1 MPLRRPP
8 QQRLERPTLALA
20 VAALGAVGGVVA
32 LEVGRVWK
40 RGSAPLPA
48 EAPDLLD
55 AAATATRETREVARA
70 GLERAS
76 EREGALL
83 NLYFSFVLAFAT
95 ARVSTHSIRRRGSF
109 GPFRD
114 LRVGRR
120 HVHHFVPGLCL
131 SLGAGAWS
139 VLSADEGIDPLLAV
153 PFGVGLGL
161 TVDETALLLGLED
174 VYWTQEGVLSI
185 QVGLTTTA
193 LLGGAVI
200 ARRVLRRGEE
210 AVLAAP

>member
-1 MPLRRPP
+1 MRLRRPP
-8 QQRLERPTLALA
+8 RQHIERPTLALA
-20 VAALGAVGGVVA
+20 GAALGTVGAVVV

-48 EAPDLLD
+48 DAPDLLD
-55 AAATATRETREVARA
+55 AAAVATRETREVAVA
-70 GLERAS
+70 AIERAS
-76 EREGALL
+76 DREGALL
-83 NLYFSFVLAFAT
+83 NLFASFVIAFAT
-95 ARVSTHSIRRRGSF
+95 ARVSSHQIRRRGRF

-114 LRVGRR
+114 LRVGHR
-120 HVHHFVPGLCL
+120 HVHHFVPGLLL

-139 VLSADEGIDPLLAV
+139 ILSADEGVDPLLAL

-161 TVDETALLLGLED
+161 TLDESALLLELED
-174 VYWTQEGVLSI
+174 VYWSQEGVLSI
-185 QVGLTTTA
+185 QIGLTTTA

-210 AVLAAP
+210 AVLEAP